1 MNDTIASTILI
12 ILSVVVVISNVV
24 IFGSFRRKL
33 RHIEDSIHKR
43 KP

>member
-12 ILSVVVVISNVV
+12 LICVVVVVSNVV

-33 RHIEDSIHKR
+33 RNIEDSIHKR